1 MLNLFHPSP
10 KGTPPNVTLAEVFM
24 AGCLGDEPFDLLT
37 YLEALLNK
45 IVIMETMQYSTHTHL
60 CVKIFSCKFVSNSLY
75 YV

>member
-1 MLNLFHPSP
+1 MLNFFNPSP
-10 KGTPPNVTLAEVFM
+10 KGTPPYVTLTEVFV
-24 AGCLGDEPFDLLT
+24 AGCLVDEPLDLLT

-45 IVIMETMQYSTHTHL
+45 IIIMQTIQDSTHTHL